1 MHILHIFYKERWYCP
16 EEALH
21 ISDLFPGKGFGSA
34 VHVYNEDGEEILT
47 YTGGVGWQAKETK
60 AETKVNSALKTTYYE
75 AYSAERKALKSKE
88 SDNIAAG
95 ADNTFDARA

>member
-1 MHILHIFYKERWYCP
+1 M
-16 EEALH
+16 
-21 ISDLFPGKGFGSA
+21 
-34 VHVYNEDGEEILT
+34 
-47 YTGGVGWQAKETK
+47 WQAKETK

-88 SDNIAAG
+88 SDNIEVG

>member
-1 MHILHIFYKERWYCP
+1 MSGKRLLVQQFMYIMKMEKRYLHIQ
-16 EEALH
+16 
-21 ISDLFPGKGFGSA
+21 A
-34 VHVYNEDGEEILT
+34 VLAGR
-47 YTGGVGWQAKETK
+47 QKETK

>member
-1 MHILHIFYKERWYCP
+1 MAGRQKKQR
-16 EEALH
+16 
-21 ISDLFPGKGFGSA
+21 
-34 VHVYNEDGEEILT
+34 
-47 YTGGVGWQAKETK
+47 QRQR
-60 AETKVNSALKTTYYE
+60 VNSALKTTYYE